1 MIIRET
7 TRVREIVKGL
17 LDFARQTPFKK
28 EFLNINDILHQIL
41 KLIKNQK
48 EFRKIVIEENYL
60 KNIPSF
66 YGDKNQLQQ
75 VFLNTIL
82 NAGEAISNIGK
93 ITLTTSIE
101 QNHIVISIND
111 TGCGIKKENLNKVFD
126 PFYTT
131 KPVGEGT
138 GLGLSISYGI
148 IQQHGGNIECE
159 SEEGKGTTFNVF
171 LPIKNDGMVE

>member
-48 EFRKIVIEENYL
+48 EFRSIVIEENYL
-60 KNIPSF
+60 KNIPDF

-82 NAGEAISNIGK
+82 NAGEAIPNTGT
-93 ITLTTSIE
+93 ITIATSIE
-101 QNHIVISIND
+101 QNHFVISIND
-111 TGCGIKKENLNKVFD
+111 TGCGIKKENLNKIFD

-131 KPVGEGT
+131 KPAGKGT

-148 IQQHGGNIECE
+148 TQQHGGYIECE
-159 SEEGKGTTFNVF
+159 SKEGEGTTFSIF
-171 LPIKNDGMVE
+171 LPVKNDKMME